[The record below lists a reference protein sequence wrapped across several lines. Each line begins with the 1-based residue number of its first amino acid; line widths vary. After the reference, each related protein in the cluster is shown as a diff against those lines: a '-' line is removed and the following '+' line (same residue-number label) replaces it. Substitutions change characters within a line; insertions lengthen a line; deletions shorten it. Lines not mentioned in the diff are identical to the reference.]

1 MSTAQSGVQ
10 AQGGGAIQTFGLQ
23 LLTALYAALQSLKLY
38 PIENATVQQ
47 SLDEL
52 HRVAARIIKVE
63 GVITLRLAE
72 EFLFLNDS
80 RLRLDLANYAAFSF
94 VTGMLRRHGIAALD
108 VMADVQRDEWA
119 PLLSLLLRAND
130 GETTADPFPSI
141 AARLAA
147 TPVRHIAI
155 GPESAAAVQ
164 PEDADENKRAAKRTY
179 FQGVAVARE
188 VLGDVRLGKAVNVR
202 RVKRAVQGIV
212 DQVLNNETSIMGMS
226 TLRDYDEYTFTHC
239 VNVCIFSVILGQRL
253 GLAKLEL
260 YELGLGALLHD
271 LGKQRIDPEVTKK
284 TDSLSDEEWRLMQEH
299 PSEGLLSLFSMR
311 GFTDAPYRAMLIAYE
326 HHMKTD
332 LTGYPK
338 NSRPRDPTL
347 FSRIVAVADGFDA
360 ATSKRSYQS
369 VPWPP
374 DKVLAEMRDNP
385 KRGYDPLL
393 VKAFLNVTGVYP
405 VGTLVILDTHEMA
418 VVVQAN
424 PDPALLSQPIV
435 KIVSNS
441 MGMPLPEAVT
451 VDLSE
456 MDGAGNP
463 RRTVIKTTTADRFG
477 IDVGDYFA

>member
-1 MSTAQSGVQ
+1 MSQVAHGVH
-10 AQGGGAIQTFGLQ
+10 AGGGAIQTFGLE
-23 LLTALYAALQSLKLY
+23 LLTHIYASLQSLKLY

-52 HRVAARIIKVE
+52 HRVVQKILKVE

-80 RLRLDLANYAAFSF
+80 RLRLDLSNYAAFSF
-94 VTGMLRRHGIAALD
+94 VTGMLRRHGIGSLE
-108 VMADVQRDEWA
+108 VMAQVQRDEWA
-119 PLLSLLLRAND
+119 PLLSLLLRAEVPED
-130 GETTADPFPSI
+130 AFPSI
-141 AARLAA
+141 SARLAA
-147 TPVRHIAI
+147 TPVRHIQI
-155 GPESAAAVQ
+155 GPESSIAMQ
-164 PEDADENKRAAKRTY
+164 DEDVDANKAAAKRTY

-188 VLGDVRLGKAVNVR
+188 VLGDVRLGRAANVR

-212 DQVLNNETSIMGMS
+212 DQVLNNETSLIGMT

-253 GLAKLEL
+253 GLDKIEL

-271 LGKQRIDPEVTKK
+271 LGKQRIDADITKK
-284 TDSLSDEEWRLMQEH
+284 TAGLTDDEWNLMQQH
-299 PSEGLLSLFSMR
+299 PTEGLLSLFSMR
-311 GFTDAPYRAMLIAYE
+311 GFTEAPYRAMLIAYE

-338 NSRPRDPTL
+338 NKRQREPTL
-347 FSRIVAVADGFDA
+347 FSQIVAVADGFDA

-393 VKAFLNVTGVYP
+393 VKAFVNVTGVYP
-405 VGTLVILDTHEMA
+405 VGTLVTLDTHEMA

-424 PDPALLSQPIV
+424 PNPQLLHQPIV

-441 MGMPLPEAVT
+441 MGMPLPEPVT

-456 MDGAGNP
+456 SDAAGNP
-463 RRTVIKTTTADRFG
+463 RRSIIKTTNPERYG
-477 IDVGDYFA
+477 INVGDYFA

>member
-1 MSTAQSGVQ
+1 MSAQTQPAVNV
-10 AQGGGAIQTFGLQ
+10 GGGAIQTFGLD
-23 LLTALYAALQSLKLY
+23 LLTHTYAALQSLKLY

-52 HRVAARIIKVE
+52 QRVVQRILKVE

-80 RLRLDLANYAAFSF
+80 RLRLDLSNYAAFSF
-94 VTGMLRRHGIAALD
+94 VTGLLRRHAIGSLE

-119 PLLSLLLRAND
+119 PLLSLLLRAEAPD
-130 GETTADPFPSI
+130 DPFPAIS
-141 AARLAA
+141 ARLAA
-147 TPVRHIAI
+147 TPVRHIQI
-155 GPESAAAVQ
+155 GPESAVALKDDDV
-164 PEDADENKRAAKRTY
+164 DANKAAAKRTY

-188 VLGDVRLGKAVNVR
+188 VLGDVRLGRAANVR

-212 DQVLNNETSIMGMS
+212 DQVLNNETSLIGMT

-253 GLAKLEL
+253 GLDKIEL

-271 LGKQRIDPEVTKK
+271 LGKQRIDADITKK
-284 TDSLSDEEWRLMQEH
+284 TAGLTDEEWNLMQQH
-299 PSEGLLSLFSMR
+299 PTEGLLSLFSMR

-338 NSRPRDPTL
+338 NKRPRNPTL

-405 VGTLVILDTHEMA
+405 VGTLVTLDTHEMA
-418 VVVQAN
+418 VVIQSN
-424 PDPALLSQPIV
+424 PNPQLLHQPIV

-441 MGMPLPEAVT
+441 MGMPLPEPVT
-451 VDLSE
+451 VDLSDT
-456 MDGAGNP
+456 DGAGNP
-463 RRTVIKTTTADRFG
+463 LRSIIKTTNPERYG
-477 IDVGDYFA
+477 INVGDYFA

>member
-1 MSTAQSGVQ
+1 MSTVTVHGVNH
-10 AQGGGAIQTFGLQ
+10 GGGAIQTFGLE
-23 LLTALYAALQSLKLY
+23 LLTHIYASLQSLKLY
-38 PIENATVQQ
+38 PIENAAVQQ

-52 HRVAARIIKVE
+52 HRIATKIIKVE

-80 RLRLDLANYAAFSF
+80 RLRLDLSNYAAFSF
-94 VTGMLRRHGIAALD
+94 VTGLLRRHGIGAVD
-108 VMADVQRDEWA
+108 VTAEVQREEWA
-119 PLLSLLLRAND
+119 PLLSLLLRA
-130 GETTADPFPSI
+130 EAAEDPFPSI
-141 AARLAA
+141 SARLAA
-147 TPVRHIAI
+147 TPVRHISI
-155 GPESAAAVQ
+155 GPESAVSMQ
-164 PEDADENKRAAKRTY
+164 EEDVDANKAAAKRTY

-212 DQVLNNETSIMGMS
+212 DQVLNNETSLIGMT

-253 GLAKLEL
+253 GLDKLEL

-271 LGKQRIDPEVTKK
+271 IGKQRIDPGITKK
-284 TDSLSDEEWRLMQEH
+284 TASLSENEWQLMQQH
-299 PSEGLLSLFSMR
+299 PTEGLLSLFSMR

-326 HHMKTD
+326 HHMKID

-338 NSRPRDPTL
+338 NKRPRNPTL

-424 PDPALLSQPIV
+424 PNPAMLSQPIV

-441 MGMPLPEAVT
+441 MGMPLPEAIT

-456 MDGAGNP
+456 TDAAGNP
-463 RRTVIKTTTADRFG
+463 KRTIIKTTNADRFG

>member
-1 MSTAQSGVQ
+1 MTTQTQGVQ
-10 AQGGGAIQTFGLQ
+10 AQSGGGAIQTFGLE
-23 LLTALYAALQSLKLY
+23 LLTHIYAALQSLKLY
-38 PIENATVQQ
+38 PIENSTVQH
-47 SLDEL
+47 SFDEL
-52 HRVAARIIKVE
+52 QRIASKIIKVE

-80 RLRLDLANYAAFSF
+80 RLRLDLSNYAAFSF
-94 VTGMLRRHGIAALD
+94 VTGLLRRHGIGAVD
-108 VMADVQRDEWA
+108 VMAEVQRDEWA
-119 PLLSLLLRAND
+119 PLLSLLLRPEAAD
-130 GETTADPFPSI
+130 DPFASI
-141 AARLAA
+141 SARLAA
-147 TPVRHIAI
+147 TPVRHISI
-155 GPESAAAVQ
+155 GPESAVAMQA
-164 PEDADENKRAAKRTY
+164 EDVDENKRAAKRTY

-212 DQVLNNETSIMGMS
+212 DQVLNNETSLIGMT

-253 GLAKLEL
+253 GLDKLEL

-271 LGKQRIDPEVTKK
+271 IGKQRIDPEITKK
-284 TDSLSDEEWRLMQEH
+284 TGSLSDEEWRMMQQH
-299 PSEGLLSLFSMR
+299 PTEGLLSLFSMR

-332 LTGYPK
+332 LSGYPK
-338 NSRPRDPTL
+338 NKRPRDPTL

-424 PDPALLSQPIV
+424 PNPAMLSQPIV
-435 KIVSNS
+435 KVVSNS
-441 MGMPLPEAVT
+441 LGMPLPEPVT

-456 MDGAGNP
+456 TDAAGNP
-463 RRTVIKTTTADRFG
+463 RRSIIKTTNADRFG

>member
-1 MSTAQSGVQ
+1 
-10 AQGGGAIQTFGLQ
+10 
-23 LLTALYAALQSLKLY
+23 
-38 PIENATVQQ
+38 
-47 SLDEL
+47 
-52 HRVAARIIKVE
+52 
-63 GVITLRLAE
+63 
-72 EFLFLNDS
+72 
-80 RLRLDLANYAAFSF
+80 
-94 VTGMLRRHGIAALD
+94 
-108 VMADVQRDEWA
+108 
-119 PLLSLLLRAND
+119 
-130 GETTADPFPSI
+130 
-141 AARLAA
+141 
-147 TPVRHIAI
+147 
-155 GPESAAAVQ
+155 
-164 PEDADENKRAAKRTY
+164 
-179 FQGVAVARE
+179 
-188 VLGDVRLGKAVNVR
+188 
-202 RVKRAVQGIV
+202 VQGIV
-212 DQVLNNETSIMGMS
+212 DQVLNNETSLIGMT

-253 GLAKLEL
+253 GLDKLEL

-271 LGKQRIDPEVTKK
+271 IGKQRIDPEITKK
-284 TDSLSDEEWRLMQEH
+284 TASLSEEEWKTMQEH
-299 PSEGLLSLFSMR
+299 PTEGLLSLFSMR

-332 LTGYPK
+332 LSGYPK
-338 NSRPRDPTL
+338 NKRPRDPTL

-424 PDPALLSQPIV
+424 PNPAMLSQPIV
-435 KIVSNS
+435 KVVSNS
-441 MGMPLPEAVT
+441 LGMPLPEPVT

-456 MDGAGNP
+456 TDAAGNP
-463 RRTVIKTTTADRFG
+463 RRSIIKTTNADRFG